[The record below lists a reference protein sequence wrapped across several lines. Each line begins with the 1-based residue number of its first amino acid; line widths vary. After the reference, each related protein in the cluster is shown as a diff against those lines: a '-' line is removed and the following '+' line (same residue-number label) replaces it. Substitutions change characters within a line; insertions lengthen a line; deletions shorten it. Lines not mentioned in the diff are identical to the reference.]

1 MPPLAVP
8 PLPAHRPGAHGKC
21 SACRAP
27 ACGSRLGPMANAE
40 VKTAARPAPGSG
52 TPAAARL
59 ALGAALLGFFMICL
73 DATAVNVA
81 LPAMGRS
88 LHGATDSLQWVV
100 DGYTVPFAALLIS
113 AGAVSDRA
121 GARRV
126 FGWGLA
132 GFAAA
137 SAGCGLAP
145 AMWVLIGFRL
155 VQGCA
160 AAVMLPAAL
169 SLVRQA
175 FDEPP
180 ARARAIAVWNSGGA
194 AAIAA
199 GPVLGGVL
207 TSAAGWRAIF
217 FLNVPVGA
225 LTLAL
230 AARAPRSPR
239 LAAPLDL
246 LGQVTAVLAL
256 AALAFGVI
264 SGGAHGFASAV
275 PLAALGVAAAAAAA
289 FIAVESTAR
298 HPMVPLGVLR
308 SRAVAACLLTG
319 FSINVAFYGTAFVLS
334 LYFQRELGEPAI
346 AAGLLFLPMT
356 GLLTAASL
364 ASARVA
370 ARWGHRLPLR
380 LGLAASTLGMVLLVF
395 VRGRTGMEAAL
406 VPAGAGLGFAL
417 PSLTFLLLDSMPP
430 ARAGLAGGLFN
441 ASRQTGGALA
451 VAVFG
456 ALISGSFLAG
466 MRISL
471 LVSAVLLAV
480 STAAAF
486 GGILP
491 ASRAEG

>member
-1 MPPLAVP
+1 
-8 PLPAHRPGAHGKC
+8 
-21 SACRAP
+21 
-27 ACGSRLGPMANAE
+27 MANTD
-40 VKTAARPAPGSG
+40 VKVAARPAAHGG
-52 TPAAARL
+52 TPVPARL

-88 LHGATDSLQWVV
+88 LHGATDSLQRVV

-113 AGAVSDRA
+113 AGSVSDRA

-145 AMWVLIGFRL
+145 AMWVLIGSRL

-160 AAVMLPAAL
+160 AAVLLPAAL
-169 SLVRQA
+169 SLVRQG
-175 FDEPP
+175 FDDPS
-180 ARARAIAVWNSGGA
+180 ARARAVAVWSSGGA

-217 FLNVPVGA
+217 FINLPVGA
-225 LTLAL
+225 VTLAL
-230 AARAPRSPR
+230 AVRAPRSSR
-239 LAAPLDL
+239 LAASLDL
-246 LGQVTAVLAL
+246 RGQVTAVLTL

-264 SGGAHGFASAV
+264 SGGAHGFVSAV
-275 PLAALGVAAAAAAA
+275 PLAALGAAAAAGAA

-298 HPMVPLGVLR
+298 HPMVPLGLLR

-334 LYFQRELGEPAI
+334 LYFQRVLGEPAI

-356 GLLTAASL
+356 GLLTVASL

-380 LGLAASTLGMVLLVF
+380 LGLSTSTLGMLLLVF
-395 VRGRTGMEAAL
+395 LRGRTGMEIAL

-456 ALISGSFLAG
+456 ALISGSFPAG
-466 MRISL
+466 MRVALLIST
-471 LVSAVLLAV
+471 ALLAV

-486 GGILP
+486 AVFRP
-491 ASRAEG
+491 ACRGDG